1 MREARGKQMSS
12 YSREDALRR
21 LNELLAEELEASI
34 RYLHLS
40 TLVQGIDRLVIQKVL
55 QENHEETIEHA
66 QQVSEKIIQVGG
78 VPQPKINLELTG
90 NKCTGIEALQ
100 IALLFEQAA
109 LDAYGEF
116 LEVVEGSGDVILE
129 EFARQQ
135 VAIESE
141 HVSELQMLIGDT
153 TVGSE

>member
-1 MREARGKQMSS
+1 MTTNES
-12 YSREDALRR
+12 YSRDEALRR
-21 LNELLAEELEASI
+21 LNELLAEEMEASI

-55 QENHEETIEHA
+55 KENHEETIEHA

-90 NKCTGIEALQ
+90 DKCTGIEALQ
-100 IALLFEQAA
+100 TALLFEQAA
-109 LDAYGEF
+109 LDAYKDF
-116 LEVVEGSGDVILE
+116 LDTVEGSGDVILE

-141 HVSELQMLIGDT
+141 HVSELQMLLGESS
-153 TVGSE
+153 VGSE

>member
-1 MREARGKQMSS
+1 MAKTNN
-12 YSREDALRR
+12 YSRDDALHR
-21 LNELLAEELEASI
+21 LNELLAEEMEASI

-55 QENHEETIEHA
+55 KENHEETVEHA
-66 QQVSEKIIQVGG
+66 QQVSEKIIQIGG
-78 VPQPKINLELTG
+78 APNPRINLDLSGE
-90 NKCTGIEALQ
+90 KCTGVEALQ
-100 IALLFEQAA
+100 MALVFEQAA
-109 LDAYGEF
+109 LDAYRDF

-141 HVSELQMLIGDT
+141 HVSELQMLLGENA
-153 TVGSE
+153 VGSE

>member
-1 MREARGKQMSS
+1 MSE
-12 YSREDALRR
+12 YSREDALSR

-78 VPQPKINLELTG
+78 IPQPKINLELTG
-90 NKCTGIEALQ
+90 SKCTGIEALQ
-100 IALLFEQAA
+100 TALLLEQAA
-109 LDAYGEF
+109 LDAYKDF
-116 LEVVEGSGDVILE
+116 LEAVEGSGDVILE

-141 HVSELQMLIGDT
+141 HVSELQMLLGEN
-153 TVGSE
+153 TVGSQ

>member
-1 MREARGKQMSS
+1 MTTNES
-12 YSREDALRR
+12 YSRDEALRR
-21 LNELLAEELEASI
+21 LNELLAEEMEASI

-55 QENHEETIEHA
+55 KENHEETIEHA

-90 NKCTGIEALQ
+90 DKCTGIEALQ
-100 IALLFEQAA
+100 TALLFEQAA
-109 LDAYGEF
+109 LDAYKDF
-116 LEVVEGSGDVILE
+116 LDTVEGSGDVILE
-129 EFARQQ
+129 EFTRQQ

-141 HVSELQMLIGDT
+141 HVSELQMLLGESS
-153 TVGSE
+153 VGSE

>member
-1 MREARGKQMSS
+1 MSD
-12 YSREDALRR
+12 YSRENALNR

-55 QENHEETIEHA
+55 QENHEETVEHA

-78 VPQPKINLELTG
+78 IPQPKINLELTG
-90 NKCTGIEALQ
+90 GKCTGIEALQ
-100 IALLFEQAA
+100 TALLFEQAA
-109 LDAYGEF
+109 LDAYKDF

-135 VAIESE
+135 VAVESE
-141 HVSELQMLIGDT
+141 HVSELQMLLGEN